1 LLTCCVQEV
10 SVFNLTSGKV
20 SDHTKETHMRF
31 DNQVALVTGAASGIG
46 RAIVQQ
52 FVAEGAAVVA
62 VDIVEEALHQVVAE
76 LQAQGGKATG
86 CVANISSDVD
96 VERMLSI
103 ATSTYGR
110 LDILCNNAGIMDLM
124 TPAADVPLALWDR
137 VLAVN
142 LTGPFLAC
150 RRAIPLMLEQGGGRI
165 VNTASEAGLRGGT
178 AGTPYT
184 VSKHGVVGLTKSIAF
199 HYGERGI
206 RCNAVCPGGVET
218 GIGVGSGMPHEA
230 GLSRVIAFVQGS
242 SGGRPA
248 KPEQIA
254 SVIAFLA
261 SDDASNVNG
270 AILTA
275 DNGWFAA

>member
-1 LLTCCVQEV
+1 
-10 SVFNLTSGKV
+10 
-20 SDHTKETHMRF
+20 MRF
-31 DNQVALVTGAASGIG
+31 ENQVALVTGAASGIG
-46 RAIVQQ
+46 RALVQQ

-62 VDIVEEALHQVVAE
+62 VDIAEGALQQVVTE
-76 LQAQGGKATG
+76 LQAQGGKATA
-86 CVANISSDVD
+86 CVANVSSDAD
-96 VERMLSI
+96 VEHMIAL

-124 TPAADVPLALWDR
+124 TPTADVPLALWER
-137 VLAVN
+137 VLAIN

-150 RRAIPLMLEQGGGRI
+150 RRAIPLMLEHGGGKI

-184 VSKHGVVGLTKSIAF
+184 VSKHGVVGLTRSIAF
-199 HYGERGI
+199 HYGDQGI

-218 GIGVGSGMPHEA
+218 AIGVGGGMPHEA
-230 GLSRVIAFVQGS
+230 GLAKVMAATQSAAIRV
-242 SGGRPA
+242 A

-254 SVIAFLA
+254 AVIAFLA

-270 AILTA
+270 AILPA
-275 DNGWFAA
+275 DGGWFAA